1 MSGDLAETAPVLQH
15 TVRYGDLIR
24 YAGASGDFY
33 PLHTEDSY
41 ARAAGLPGVFAHGMY
56 SAGLLATAVTNW
68 CGVDALRRF
77 AVRFVAKT
85 WPGETLVSRV
95 VVTSGDTGLGG
106 TVEFECDLRNDAGEI
121 KVAGTGTAGPR
132 VDPGKAAARPGEG
145 RRCGS
150 QVATV
155 DRAVVSN
162 FAAVL
167 QDDSALYR
175 DARVAEKL
183 GFPDIPAPPTY
194 AFVMTHWGTRPELT
208 EEFGGDPVP
217 PNPLDRNLEQLGHI
231 GHVMADLMTDRG
243 PGLVLHA
250 EQEFLYHRPMVV
262 GDVLRGENAVTST
275 YQRKDKTFVVIETV
289 WTDVRTATPVTTARF
304 TAVHLPARPD
314 VPPEGNPS

>member
-1 MSGDLAETAPVLQH
+1 VSGELAATAPVLQH

-33 PLHTEDSY
+33 PLHTDDAY

-56 SAGLLATAVTNW
+56 SAGLLATAVTTW
-68 CGVDALRRF
+68 CGVESLRRF

-85 WPGETLVSRV
+85 WPGETLVSRI
-95 VVTSGDTGLGG
+95 VVTAGDTSVPGA
-106 TVEFECDLRNDAGEI
+106 VEFECDLRNDDGEI
-121 KVAGTGTAGPR
+121 KVAGTGTVGPG
-132 VDPGKAAARPGEG
+132 PGAVAPAQAAPAG

-150 QVATV
+150 QVVTV

-162 FAAVL
+162 LATVL
-167 QDDSALYR
+167 QDGNALYR
-175 DARVAEKL
+175 DARVAEKH
-183 GFPDIPAPPTY
+183 GFADIPAPPTY

-208 EEFGGDPVP
+208 EEFGGEPVP

-231 GHVMADLMTDRG
+231 GHVMAELMTERG

-250 EQEFLYHRPMVV
+250 EQEFLYHRPLVV
-262 GDVLRGENAVTST
+262 GDVVRGESAVTST

-289 WTDVRTATPVTTARF
+289 WTDVRTATPVVTARF

-314 VPPEGNPS
+314 VPAEGNPS